1 MITLLSLFISVQ
13 IIYKTLSS
21 VHGKT
26 MYRVSITEQ
35 KIKQS
40 FVFYLE
46 YIRKHFILQDL
57 SDVTTRPKYT
67 CPTFSHCVV
76 CALIFMKKT
85 WGETK
90 WRQQIVNLYT
100 YTCIYTTS
108 NMESQIVWFTFS
120 NRHVSLDCCL

>member
-1 MITLLSLFISVQ
+1 MSFPYYLTQCLITLLSLFIIVQ

-26 MYRVSITEQ
+26 MYRVSVTEQ

-57 SDVTTRPKYT
+57 SDFTTRPKYT
-67 CPTFSHCVV
+67 CPTLSHCTCVV
-76 CALIFMKKT
+76 CALIFMKKH
-85 WGETK
+85 EEK
-90 WRQQIVNLYT
+90 QNY
-100 YTCIYTTS
+100 
-108 NMESQIVWFTFS
+108 
-120 NRHVSLDCCL
+120 VST

>member
-26 MYRVSITEQ
+26 MYRVSIIEQ

-57 SDVTTRPKYT
+57 SDVTTRTKYT
-67 CPTFSHCVV
+67 CPTLSHCVM
-76 CALIFMKKT
+76 CALIFMKKNMRRNKMT
-85 WGETK
+85 TANSK
-90 WRQQIVNLYT
+90 PIH
-100 YTCIYTTS
+100 IYVLDVYIQH
-108 NMESQIVWFTFS
+108 EIW
-120 NRHVSLDCCL
+120 NRRSFDVHSVTDMYH